1 MVQEPT
7 QADALTKL
15 QEQDDA
21 GLAQL
26 ADQTGLSLR
35 RRETAPTMP
44 GMMGLTSVLSA
55 QRGATK
61 HPSRLETLYTE
72 DGEILTAIIEGAE
85 SQADAERQLLAW
97 LKRRRPDAVDLLSEI
112 LERAADA
119 GAL

>member
-1 MVQEPT
+1 
-7 QADALTKL
+7 
-15 QEQDDA
+15 
-21 GLAQL
+21 
-26 ADQTGLSLR
+26 
-35 RRETAPTMP
+35 MP
-44 GMMGLTSVLSA
+44 GMMGLSSVLSE
-55 QRGATK
+55 QRGTSPAIRARATK

>member
-7 QADALTKL
+7 QTDALTKL

-21 GLAQL
+21 DLAQL

-35 RRETAPTMP
+35 RETAPAMP